1 MRHESRHD
9 DLLESASALTPG
21 SADAGTRGDGTLLRW
36 GTAAAVLGL
45 ILQIAMELLHPSRAQ
60 PNHSAAAF
68 REYSSSQLWTQIHI
82 GQFFGTLLL
91 VVAFVALSRALAL
104 QPGLAGVVAVVAGVT
119 ATAVAAVFA
128 VQMAVDG
135 VALKGAIEAWINAT
149 GTANEAAAFRVADG
163 IRWVEKG
170 LAGFFQML
178 TGTTL
183 LALGV
188 SIALGDRFPRWLG
201 WVGAA
206 AGVGSLAGG
215 TATAHT
221 GFSPEASLT
230 LLPGTL
236 LSLVFLLGVC
246 TAVWRRGGG
255 GLDPRTTA

>member
-1 MRHESRHD
+1 VARADNEQRDDVDVDVIAEEALPLQITQSRRHGHLDSV
-9 DLLESASALTPG
+9 
-21 SADAGTRGDGTLLRW
+21 RGDRPLDQHLS
-36 GTAAAVLGL
+36 
-45 ILQIAMELLHPSRAQ
+45 ELAQ
-60 PNHSAAAF
+60 H
-68 REYSSSQLWTQIHI
+68 L
-82 GQFFGTLLL
+82 
-91 VVAFVALSRALAL
+91 
-104 QPGLAGVVAVVAGVT
+104 
-119 ATAVAAVFA
+119 
-128 VQMAVDG
+128 
-135 VALKGAIEAWINAT
+135 
-149 GTANEAAAFRVADG
+149 ADG